1 MGKNII
7 YLDNAATTKADKRV
21 VNEIEKYLVDE
32 FGNPSSL
39 HEIGERA
46 RRAIDS
52 AREKIAKEIN
62 AKASE
67 IYFTSGG
74 TEANNIAI
82 QGVALANEDKKRN
95 KIITSK
101 IEHASVSNTCNYIKS
116 AGYEIIEIPVDKDGI
131 VDLGALKKEVDER
144 TLLVSI
150 MHVNNE
156 IGTIQP
162 IKEIGKLCKEK
173 GVLFH
178 SDAVQSFGKL
188 NIDVKNM
195 NIDLLSASGHK
206 INGPKGIGFL
216 FVREGIKIKPLVYG
230 GQQEKG
236 LRSGTENVPG
246 IMGFAKALEIIKNL
260 DKEKIRKLRDKFIGG
275 LEKIGGKINGSKEKR
290 IYNNINVSFNGI
302 DAEMMVLYL
311 SGEGI
316 MVSTGSACQSKKKEE
331 SKVLRAL
338 GLNEKES
345 AGSLRIVL
353 GEETTNK
360 DIEYASVSYTH
371 LTLPTIYSV

>member
-1 MGKNII
+1 MNKNII
-7 YLDNAATTKADKRV
+7 YLDNAATTRVDKEV
-21 VNEIEKYLVDE
+21 VDEMKKYLVDE

-39 HEIGERA
+39 HEMGERA
-46 RRAIDS
+46 RKAIDS
-52 AREKIAKEIN
+52 AREKIAKKIN
-62 AKASE
+62 AKTGE
-67 IYFTSGG
+67 VYFTSGG

-82 QGVALANEDKKRN
+82 QGVALANENKKRN

-101 IEHASVSNTCNYIKS
+101 IEHASVSNTCNYLKS
-116 AGYEIIEIPVDKDGI
+116 LGYEIVEIAVDKGGI
-131 VDLGALKKEVDER
+131 INLDALKKEIDDR

-178 SDAVQSFGKL
+178 SDAVQSFGKID
-188 NIDVKNM
+188 IDVKDM

-206 INGPKGIGFL
+206 INGPKGIGFI
-216 FVREGIKIKPLVYG
+216 FVREGVRIKPLVYG

-236 LRSGTENVPG
+236 LRSGTENTAG
-246 IMGFAKALEIIKNL
+246 IMGFAKALEITECL
-260 DKEKIRKLRDKFIGG
+260 DKEKIRKLRDRLIEG

-290 IYNNINVSFNGI
+290 IYNNVSVRFDGI

-316 MVSTGSACQSKKKEE
+316 MVSTGSACESKKKEE
-331 SKVLRAL
+331 SRVLRAI

-345 AGSLRIVL
+345 RGSIRIVL
-353 GEETTNK
+353 GKETTNK
-360 DIEYASVSYTH
+360 DIEYALRKIEEGVKR
-371 LTLPTIYSV
+371 LR